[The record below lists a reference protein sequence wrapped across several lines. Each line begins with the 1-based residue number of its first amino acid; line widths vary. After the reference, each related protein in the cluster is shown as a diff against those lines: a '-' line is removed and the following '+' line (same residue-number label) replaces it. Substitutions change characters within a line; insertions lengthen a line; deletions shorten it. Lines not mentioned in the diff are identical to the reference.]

1 MAVSHRSQAL
11 ALVIAFLAT
20 FASPSDRSAVGRT
33 GDSNVVIEWNQTML
47 SAFATA
53 NVAPPPANRLGAIVQ
68 SAVFDAVNGIERGY
82 TPVHVQPAA
91 PAGAS
96 ARAAAAAAAYRSLV
110 AFFPAQKASLDAA
123 LASSLVRLRDEG
135 EADESTVQGLAWGK
149 AVADA
154 MVAWRAADGF
164 SAPAPSYVFGTAPG
178 VWQPTPGGSGA
189 PKFQQLAT
197 TTPFA
202 LTSPSQF
209 RPAGPPPLN
218 SARYAASFAEVKALG
233 GETSAARTAYQT
245 ETARFW
251 QLDTP
256 VAMWD
261 RVADSLSLQHHLNLL
276 KTARVLAL
284 VNVSIADALIAT
296 WDAKVTFNS
305 WRPVTAIAHADVD
318 GNADTSADP
327 AWLPLMVTPYFQE
340 YPSAH
345 SATSGAAAMVLATEF
360 GANAEFTVTSAGLP
374 GVRRSFDSFA
384 DAVSQVADARVFA
397 GFHFRFACDDAIT
410 LGGNVGAFVEGMLL
424 LPVKTDDSDR
434 GERRD

>member
-1 MAVSHRSQAL
+1 MSQRYQAL
-11 ALVIAFLAT
+11 GLVLAFLAI
-20 FASPSDRSAVGRT
+20 FATPSDRSAAART
-33 GDSNVVIEWNQTML
+33 TDMNVVVEWNQTML

-68 SAVFDAVNGIERGY
+68 AAVFDAVNGIERRY
-82 TPVHVQPAA
+82 TPIHVQPAA
-91 PAGAS
+91 PTGAS
-96 ARAAAAAAAYRSLV
+96 PRAAAAAAAYRSLV
-110 AFFPAQKASLDAA
+110 TFFPAQRVSLDAA
-123 LASSLVRLRDEG
+123 LASSLAALRDDG
-135 EADESTVQGLAWGK
+135 EDDASTAQGLAWGN

-154 MVAWRAADGF
+154 TLTWRAADGF
-164 SAPAPSYVFGTAPG
+164 NAPTPTYVFGSAPG
-178 VWQPTPGGSGA
+178 VWQPTPGGAGA

-209 RPAGPPPLN
+209 RPAGPPPLD
-218 SARYAASFAEVKALG
+218 SARYTADFMEVKALG
-233 GETSAARTAYQT
+233 GQSSTARSAYQT

-284 VNVSIADALIAT
+284 VDVSIADALIAT

-318 GNADTSADP
+318 GNPDTSADA

-345 SATSGAAAMVLATEF
+345 SATSSAAAMVLATEF
-360 GANAEFTVTSAGLP
+360 GANVEFTVTSAGLP
-374 GVRRSFDSFA
+374 AIQRSFATFA
-384 DAVSQVADARVFA
+384 DAVSQVADARVYA

-410 LGGNVGAFVEGMLL
+410 LGGKVGSFIEGTLS
-424 LPVKTDDSDR
+424 LPLKTDDGD
-434 GERRD
+434 GTERRD